1 MGGHCDHLQRRTL
14 RSLFGLVEDNNSPQI
29 LCDNHI
35 IALSVHCCHRHH
47 DSFPYILLHFVQAP
61 QQLCILC
68 IIHLVRDF
76 KKKVSFKSLSS
87 SSISSSCL
95 VFPPYNSALP
105 LAPFSQVFSE
115 IDYLFQS
122 KYIPPLGPV
131 LHFSPKDQMFP
142 NSVAFIQ
149 VCTLSFAE
157 ARSRNPPFAFT
168 VCPSP
173 SATSSLSTDS
183 NT

>member
-1 MGGHCDHLQRRTL
+1 MAVWNGGHCDHLPQRHRTL
-14 RSLFGLVEDNNSPQI
+14 RSLFGLLVEDNNSPQI

-76 KKKVSFKSLSS
+76 LKKVSFKSLSS
-87 SSISSSCL
+87 SISSSCL
-95 VFPPYNSALP
+95 VSPHTTPPSPSLS
-105 LAPFSQVFSE
+105 FSQVFSE

-122 KYIPPLGPV
+122 KYIPPSRPG
-131 LHFSPKDQMFP
+131 SPFQSK
-142 NSVAFIQ
+142 
-149 VCTLSFAE
+149 
-157 ARSRNPPFAFT
+157 RSD
-168 VCPSP
+168 VS
-173 SATSSLSTDS
+173 
-183 NT
+183 

>member
-1 MGGHCDHLQRRTL
+1 MTVAVWNGGHCDHLPQRHRTL
-14 RSLFGLVEDNNSPQI
+14 RSLFGLLVEDNNSPQI

-76 KKKVSFKSLSS
+76 LKKVSFKSLS

-105 LAPFSQVFSE
+105 HALLLSSFLRNRLSIPVQ
-115 IDYLFQS
+115 IY
-122 KYIPPLGPV
+122 PPLSAR
-131 LHFSPKDQMFP
+131 FSI
-142 NSVAFIQ
+142 SVQKIRCFLI
-149 VCTLSFAE
+149 L
-157 ARSRNPPFAFT
+157 
-168 VCPSP
+168 
-173 SATSSLSTDS
+173 
-183 NT
+183 

>member
-1 MGGHCDHLQRRTL
+1 MHMWRRWWPRGAPRSILQATTKNGWLSLKEMILRKSPRGPRAAWSSWLPSRPSKSCQSRIVDSSSLGGHCDHLQRRTL

-76 KKKVSFKSLSS
+76 KKKYLSNL
-87 SSISSSCL
+87 C
-95 VFPPYNSALP
+95 
-105 LAPFSQVFSE
+105 
-115 IDYLFQS
+115 
-122 KYIPPLGPV
+122 PPLYLALVWFSPHTTPPSPS
-131 LHFSPKDQMFP
+131 LPSLKFSPK
-142 NSVAFIQ
+142 
-149 VCTLSFAE
+149 
-157 ARSRNPPFAFT
+157 
-168 VCPSP
+168 
-173 SATSSLSTDS
+173 
-183 NT
+183 